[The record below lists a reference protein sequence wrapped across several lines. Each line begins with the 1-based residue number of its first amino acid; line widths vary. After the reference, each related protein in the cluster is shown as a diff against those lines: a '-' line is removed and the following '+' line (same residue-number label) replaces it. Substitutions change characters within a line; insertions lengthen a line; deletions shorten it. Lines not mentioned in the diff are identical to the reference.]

1 MFMRRP
7 TLIAVMLLATTACT
21 AAEVDL
27 PELIGD
33 WELLRGTVEG
43 DAFPIVDG
51 HRITMNFSDDGTV
64 GGVAACNSY
73 GGTYVAD
80 DEDLI
85 IGRDLASTAM
95 GCEPRVMDSEAAFLA
110 VLRLPLTYT
119 VNGDEL
125 TIVHSDGELV
135 FGRVQPVRAA
145 DLLDTPWRL
154 ETLIRGE
161 TASSVRGEATLR
173 LGSDGGVSGST
184 GCRTFDGEHVID
196 ADTVMFTAFRM
207 SGECPAE
214 LADQD
219 GLIVNVLGDG
229 FTTAIDGD
237 RLTLTSRGE
246 EGLVYRKD
254 G

>member
-1 MFMRRP
+1 M
-7 TLIAVMLLATTACT
+7 LIALTLLVTSACT

-27 PELIGD
+27 PDLIGD

-43 DAFPIVDG
+43 DAFPVVDG
-51 HRITMNFSDDGTV
+51 HRITMKFSDDGTV

-80 DEDLI
+80 AEDLI
-85 IGRDLASTAM
+85 IGRELASTAM
-95 GCEPRVMDSEAAFLA
+95 GCEPRVMDAEAAFLA
-110 VLRLPLTYT
+110 VLGESLTYT
-119 VNGDEL
+119 VSGDEL
-125 TIVHSDGELV
+125 TIIHSGGELV
-135 FGRVQPVRAA
+135 FSRVQPVQAA
-145 DLLDTPWRL
+145 DLLDTRWRL
-154 ETLIRGE
+154 ETLIRGG

-173 LGSDGGVSGST
+173 LGSDGSVAGST
-184 GCRTFDGEHVID
+184 GCRSFSGEHVID
-196 ADTVMFTAFRM
+196 ADTVLFSTFSMA
-207 SGECPAE
+207 GECPAE

-246 EGLVYRKD
+246 EGLVYLRD